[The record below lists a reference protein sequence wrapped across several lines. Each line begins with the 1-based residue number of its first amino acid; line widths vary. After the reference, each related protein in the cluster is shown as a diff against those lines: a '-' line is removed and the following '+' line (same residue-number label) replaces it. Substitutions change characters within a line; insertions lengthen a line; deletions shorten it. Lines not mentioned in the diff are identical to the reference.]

1 LLPTAEL
8 IINTAPAR
16 LVQMFQQRYKNSHRI
31 LCKLSGTGEKSNLKT
46 VSNLEILQEVV
57 KKPQHP
63 DTGLNKNGES
73 IDKPEVFHP
82 RPDSKGKPVK
92 IDNPT
97 PPEPMSAFE
106 DPSQYAVMLPVT
118 DMVGG
123 GSFRLKPGQW
133 TDDTSMALCLATS
146 LLESQ
151 GFDADDQMQRYCRWQ
166 EEGYLSSSG
175 RCFDIGNTVSSAL
188 RSYKTHGNSYAGST
202 EAWSAGN
209 GSLMRLAPIPLFYY
223 PDIEQ
228 AVAFAAESSRTTH
241 GADEYIDACRLYIV
255 VNCWLRWPVRI
266 KRICCLLIACP
277 LVEQPRSPLLPMVIT
292 ALKANTTFAA
302 PVMWLTA
309 WKRHYGVSEQ
319 PTRSAMAFS
328 RQPIW
333 AMMPIPWRPSVGKL
347 LVRIMAAMESL
358 MPGKRSW

>member
-1 LLPTAEL
+1 LHLHIVVTFVISTFPTSVLLLPTAEL

-63 DTGLNKNGES
+63 DTGLNNTGES
-73 IDKPEVFHP
+73 IEKPEVFHP
-82 RPDSKGKPVK
+82 RPDGKGKPVK

-97 PPEPMSAFE
+97 SPEPMSAFD

-123 GSFRLKPGQW
+123 GPFHLKPGQW

-241 GADEYIDACRLYIV
+241 GADEYIDARRLY
-255 VNCWLRWPVRI
+255 
-266 KRICCLLIACP
+266 
-277 LVEQPRSPLLPMVIT
+277 
-292 ALKANTTFAA
+292 
-302 PVMWLTA
+302 
-309 WKRHYGVSEQ
+309 
-319 PTRSAMAFS
+319 S
-328 RQPIW
+328 RQLL
-333 AMMPIPWRPSVGKL
+333 AALAGKDKENL
-347 LVRIMAAMESL
+347 LFANSLSFSGAAKIASIANGNYRFKSEHDIRGTGYVVDCL
-358 MPGKRSW
+358 EAALWCF